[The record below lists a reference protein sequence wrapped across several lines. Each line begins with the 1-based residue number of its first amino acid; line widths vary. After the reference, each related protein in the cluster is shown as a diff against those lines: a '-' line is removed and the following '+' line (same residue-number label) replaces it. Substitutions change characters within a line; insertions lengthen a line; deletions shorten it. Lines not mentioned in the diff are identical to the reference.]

1 MKTRLSDDARGSVTS
16 GGAALPLRIR
26 KKARQRADLLRVA
39 AESFR
44 RLGYEKTRMEDI
56 AVQADVSTPTVYNYF
71 TNKREILI
79 ELLTQDRRAT
89 HAAFDRVVNEP
100 ADEPADAFA
109 ELIHANVA
117 GIRSA
122 EDKRL
127 WRELIAAVAISHDRE
142 RDPFEDN
149 HEVFKEYIK
158 RLLQHFID
166 RGRIARTI
174 SLSLAADIIFA
185 LNANNLRDLVSS
197 ESCTPER
204 IRKLTR
210 QQISLLMAD
219 WRGDQP
225 RQPAI
230 GQARKRP
237 RPMRDGRGK
246 APRA

>member
-16 GGAALPLRIR
+16 GGAALPLRVR

-79 ELLTQDRRAT
+79 ELLTQDRRVT
-89 HAAFDRVVNEP
+89 RAAFDRVVSEP
-100 ADEPADAFA
+100 PEEPADAFA
-109 ELIHANVA
+109 KLVHANVA
-117 GIRSA
+117 TIRSA

-158 RLLQHFID
+158 RLLQHFAD
-166 RGRIARTI
+166 RGRIARTVP
-174 SLSLAADIIFA
+174 LSLAADIIFA
-185 LNANNLRDLVSS
+185 INASNLRDLVSS

-204 IRKLTR
+204 IRELTR
-210 QQISLLMAD
+210 QQVALLMAD
-219 WRGDQP
+219 WRADQP
-225 RQPAI
+225 RRRPA
-230 GQARKRP
+230 GQATKEPLRGRRRRTP
-237 RPMRDGRGK
+237 RF
-246 APRA
+246 